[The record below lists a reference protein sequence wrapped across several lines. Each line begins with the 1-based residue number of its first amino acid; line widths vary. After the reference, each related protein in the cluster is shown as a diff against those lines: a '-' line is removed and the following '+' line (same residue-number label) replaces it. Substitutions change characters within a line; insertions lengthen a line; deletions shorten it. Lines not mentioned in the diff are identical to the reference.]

1 MRAVSRH
8 PARPLPRVFCLSLL
22 VVSLLATPQARAR
35 TAGHHARGLSA
46 TCKIHVINGLNVPGK
61 FPASL
66 RHLKRRL
73 KAQPFKVFL
82 SFKLLRVT
90 SMKLATG
97 RIARAKL
104 AGPYRLEGQLISQII
119 VARRKRR
126 LRFVLAL
133 YRRRTRLHAAKR
145 MVKTTLVLDRG
156 GTFFFVG
163 PPHKGGKLVIGMT
176 CK

>member
-1 MRAVSRH
+1 MSAVNRP
-8 PARPLPRVFCLSLL
+8 PARPLPRVFCLLLL
-22 VVSLLATPQARAR
+22 VASLLATPQARAR

-46 TCKIHVINGLNVPGK
+46 TCKIHVINGLNIPGK

-97 RIARAKL
+97 RIVRTKL
-104 AGPYRLEGQLISQII
+104 DDDDVSCVLPRLSVFGER
-119 VARRKRR
+119 VE
-126 LRFVLAL
+126 
-133 YRRRTRLHAAKR
+133 RTGRS
-145 MVKTTLVLDRG
+145 
-156 GTFFFVG
+156 
-163 PPHKGGKLVIGMT
+163 